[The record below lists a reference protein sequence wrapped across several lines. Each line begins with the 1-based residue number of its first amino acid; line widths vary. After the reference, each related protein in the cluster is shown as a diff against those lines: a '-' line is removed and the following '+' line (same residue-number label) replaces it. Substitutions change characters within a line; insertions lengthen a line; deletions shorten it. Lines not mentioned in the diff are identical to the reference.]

1 MFKLASSV
9 ETIRRM
15 RKYPNGSVEG
25 IESTKKD
32 RSRISFPE
40 LLSEQHGGFGG
51 ISASQVE
58 LGNGS

>member
-1 MFKLASSV
+1 
-9 ETIRRM
+9 M